1 MASTTSSSHTHIY
14 TLWIWYNR
22 PWDWDCL
29 KDWMCTFLVITSSS
43 KRLKL
48 ILKFSEIMPL
58 YPGGAFRCGDNGL
71 IHSISFKPVV
81 DQPSPTSDGWTLHD
95 AAILTLSYFYPIC
108 KSPHL
113 QYSFLVH
120 IHTLKMFD
128 TIYWYLI
135 WALLNLVLC
144 CISRSKSYC
153 GCLKQSS
160 LKFATR
166 IRCPKSWGSIVSG
179 SGFCAFFQIDL
190 ISSCCMRILV
200 DTHNCGASQAAC
212 KLSKE

>member
-120 IHTLKMFD
+120 IHALKMFD
-128 TIYWYLI
+128 TIYWYILSGRSWTWYCVAYRVQNHI
-135 WALLNLVLC
+135 VAVWNKAVWNLQPESGVPSHGAAL
-144 CISRSKSYC
+144 
-153 GCLKQSS
+153 
-160 LKFATR
+160 
-166 IRCPKSWGSIVSG
+166 
-179 SGFCAFFQIDL
+179 
-190 ISSCCMRILV
+190 
-200 DTHNCGASQAAC
+200 
-212 KLSKE
+212 